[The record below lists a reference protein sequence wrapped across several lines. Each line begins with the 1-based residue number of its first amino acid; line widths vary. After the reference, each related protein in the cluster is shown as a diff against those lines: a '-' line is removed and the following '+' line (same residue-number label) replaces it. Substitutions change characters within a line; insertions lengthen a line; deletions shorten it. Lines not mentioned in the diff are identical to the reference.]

1 MPAGKYSLVIEQ
13 GTTVNIDL
21 IYKDST
27 GSFVDLTSY
36 SAKMQIRPDY
46 ADNTTTKYI
55 TLSSS
60 LQPDGTGLT
69 LGGTSGSIHI
79 FISAPSSSA
88 LNFDTALYDLEI
100 TSPSPSNIV
109 TRLIEGSVRISKEVT
124 R

>member
-27 GSFVDLTSY
+27 NAPVDLTDY
-36 SAKMQIRPDY
+36 IARMQIRPDY
-46 ADNTTTKYI
+46 ADNTTVKYLSLTD
-55 TLSSS
+55 TLN
-60 LQPDGTGLT
+60 PDGTGLT
-69 LGGTSGSIHI
+69 LGGASGSINI
-79 FISAPSSSA
+79 FISATTSSA
-88 LNFDTALYDLEI
+88 LDFDSALYDLEI
-100 TSPSPSNIV
+100 QSPSNIV

>member
-21 IYKDST
+21 VYKDST

-69 LGGTSGSIHI
+69 LGGISGSINI

-88 LNFDTALYDLEI
+88 LDFDTALYDLEI
-100 TSPSPSNIV
+100 ESPSPSNIV
-109 TRLIEGSVRISKEVT
+109 TRLIEGNVRLSKEVT